1 MRCPVC
7 NADLPDGAVS
17 CPVCGSDTR
26 LSPEE
31 AWDPNWNESQSSNA
45 DLFTSTEGTRER
57 DAAAPSPPTVPPPA
71 PPPWA
76 EGENGAAE
84 EIKPAKP
91 LFGGQAQIKT
101 QIAPPDPQQERH
113 TRIVDVSVPAVVR
126 KVARQEEM
134 AAKSGLKSRKREV
147 DQEIGTG
154 IEDLY
159 EAVKL
164 FYARMHRLDRI
175 TLWVAMATLVASF
188 LPWSYTLGDG
198 LMAGIQEFGI
208 ISAGAT
214 LVILFCLWART
225 AKRRLAGLLLALQVF
240 SSAIVM
246 AAPIYRIISASKVDF
261 KFGLYLATL
270 GGAVTA
276 VLTLL
281 RLAARNF

>member
-1 MRCPVC
+1 VC
-7 NADLPDGAVS
+7 NAEVPDGEVS

-26 LSPEE
+26 QSPEE
-31 AWDPNWNESQSSNA
+31 AWDPHREGSRSSKV
-45 DLFTSTEGTRER
+45 DLFTSAEGTREGE
-57 DAAAPSPPTVPPPA
+57 AAAPSPPPVPPPP

-76 EGENGAAE
+76 GGEEGEAE

-91 LFGGQAQIKT
+91 LFGGQAQIAT

-126 KVARQEEM
+126 KAAKQEEM
-134 AAKSGLKSRKREV
+134 AAEQGLKSKKRVV

-175 TLWVAMATLVASF
+175 TLWVALATLVASF

-208 ISAGAT
+208 VSAVAT
-214 LVILFCLWART
+214 LLILFCLWART
-225 AKRRLAGLLLALQVF
+225 AKRRLAGLLLAVQVF
-240 SSAIVM
+240 SSAVVI

-261 KFGLYLATL
+261 KLGLFLAVL